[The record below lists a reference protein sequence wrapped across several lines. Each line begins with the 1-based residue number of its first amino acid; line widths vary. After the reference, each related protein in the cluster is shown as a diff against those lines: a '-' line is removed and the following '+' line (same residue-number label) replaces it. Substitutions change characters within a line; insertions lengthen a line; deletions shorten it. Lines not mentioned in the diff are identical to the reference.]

1 MRLIKYGLFTFL
13 LLVLVSGCG
22 QGGASEQEPTTGGRT
37 VEEEAPA
44 PSTEEAT
51 PVEYPQFHAAVQ
63 PEERMVKMVTSMG
76 DITIRLFPQYAP
88 LAVENF
94 ITHSENGYYDGVLF
108 HRVINNFMIQS
119 GDPEGT
125 GRGGESI
132 YGQPFADEFS
142 PSLAHFRGALS
153 MANPGRPDN
162 NGSQF
167 FIVQTNAFNPDMFEQ
182 IEKQF
187 GVEFPEETIKHYE
200 QHGGTPYLDYQH
212 TVFGHVFEG
221 MEVVDA
227 IAQVAVGPND
237 RPVEDVI
244 IQRIEILN

>member
-1 MRLIKYGLFTFL
+1 MRFMKYGLLSFL
-13 LLVLVSGCG
+13 LLVLISGCG
-22 QGGASEQEPTTGGRT
+22 QGATEERTGA
-37 VEEEAPA
+37 VNEEEVEVEQA
-44 PSTEEAT
+44 PSTEEVT

-108 HRVINNFMIQS
+108 HRVIEGFMVQS

-142 PSLAHFRGALS
+142 PSLGHYRGALS
-153 MANPGRPDN
+153 MANPDRPDT

-167 FIVQTNAFNPDMFEQ
+167 FIVQSNDFDPRMFEQ
-182 IEKQF
+182 IEKQY

-200 QHGGTPYLDYQH
+200 QHGGTPFLDYRH

-221 MEVVDA
+221 MDVVDA
-227 IAQVAVGPND
+227 IAQVQVGQND
-237 RPVEDVI
+237 RPIEDVI
-244 IQRIEILN
+244 IQRIEILQ